1 MQSAPAAMIPAVEA
15 RVARG
20 LSTGGP
26 TDWRFVA
33 IVAAVAIVVLSV
45 LWMAAES
52 HYRSCIAR
60 ANAKFPAVAVSAFN
74 GKVTGPLRVSFVTE
88 RQKAVDD
95 CHRL

>member
-1 MQSAPAAMIPAVEA
+1 MQSAPAAMIPPVEA

-20 LSTGGP
+20 LGTRGP
-26 TDWRFVA
+26 INWRFVA
-33 IVAAVAIVVLSV
+33 IVAAVTIVVLSV
-45 LWMAAES
+45 FWIAAES
-52 HYRSCIAR
+52 HYRSCIAK

-74 GKVTGPLRVSFVTE
+74 GKATGPLRVSFVTE